1 MKIIIDTNV
10 LVSATLADGK
20 PEEIISFI
28 IASDEWEW
36 IGSDAILQEYREVL
50 NRQKLRLSDTIK
62 EKWVNIV
69 ESAIA
74 KIEVAV
80 NVNFPR
86 DRKDEKFLACAVVG
100 EADFLITG
108 DRDFE
113 EMQALLP
120 NTIIISVAMFK
131 EFVIDAI
138 DG

>member
-10 LVSATLADGK
+10 LVSATIADGK
-20 PEEIISFI
+20 PEDTINFI
-28 IASDEWEW
+28 IGSDEWEW
-36 IGSDAILQEYREVL
+36 IVSDAILHEYREVL
-50 NRQKLRLSDTIK
+50 NRRKLKLSETVK
-62 EKWVNIV
+62 QNWLNIV
-69 ESAIA
+69 ELATT
-74 KIEVAV
+74 KIDVAV
-80 NVNFPR
+80 KVNFPR

-131 EFVIDAI
+131 KLAIDAVES
-138 DG
+138 